1 MKKDELE
8 RRNVQR
14 NSVSKSRKVYGS
26 LPCLSDCSPHKE
38 PPLFPGERVES
49 ISISSTTR
57 KKGNSHQSGN
67 NPFRTGKV
75 HHRVVDYTPTQN
87 PPKPPKK

>member
-14 NSVSKSRKVYGS
+14 NSVSKSRKVYS
-26 LPCLSDCSPHKE
+26 YPCLSDCSPHKE

-49 ISISSTTR
+49 ICISSSTR
-57 KKGNSHQSGN
+57 STGDSHKSGN
-67 NPFRTGKV
+67 NPSRTGKI
-75 HHRVVDYTPTQN
+75 HHRVAEYTPTTN